1 MLPTFTPMYCNN
13 GLNKKRWKI
22 NRTIS
27 TKNIQ
32 KYTSINKNSMH
43 MRDRKDIVTCYP
55 KQHVIVPG

>member
-1 MLPTFTPMYCNN
+1 MYYND

-43 MRDRKDIVTCYP
+43 MRDRKDIVTYYP
-55 KQHVIVPG
+55 KQHVIVLG